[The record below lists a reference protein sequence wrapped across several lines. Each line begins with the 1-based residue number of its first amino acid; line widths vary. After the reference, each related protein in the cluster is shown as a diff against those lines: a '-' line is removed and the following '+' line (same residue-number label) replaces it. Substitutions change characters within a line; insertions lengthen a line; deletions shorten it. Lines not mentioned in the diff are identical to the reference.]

1 MNTIEMYRAE
11 VAYRREHM
19 RPDAQQVRMW
29 RLLWSTRP
37 NAR

>member
-11 VAYRREHM
+11 VAYRRARM

-29 RLLWSTRP
+29 RMLWSTHAD
-37 NAR
+37 AR

>member
-11 VAYRREHM
+11 IAYRREHM

-29 RLLWSTRP
+29 RTLWSTRRD
-37 NAR
+37 AR